1 VEPFIDLAPGADQN
15 ALAAKLGEL
24 IRHNVAVKAH
34 KARDFRTL
42 RGAVMIVP
50 RDTGEALTLRFDLG
64 RLTVHDGSIGIP
76 TVTFLGDE
84 ASILRLADVP
94 FTRIFKLPVAFEGR
108 GRAILRAALSEIAS
122 GELKIYGL
130 YAHPRM
136 VLRFLRIV
144 SVHG

>member
-1 VEPFIDLAPGADQN
+1 MRISPDRRTANSASVA
-15 ALAAKLGEL
+15 
-24 IRHNVAVKAH
+24 HNVAVKPH
-34 KARDFRTL
+34 KARDFRAL

-50 RDTGEALTLRFDLG
+50 RDTGDPLTLRFDLG
-64 RLTVHDGSIGIP
+64 RLTVHDGGIGIP

-84 ASILRLADVP
+84 AALLRLADMP
-94 FTRIFKLPVAFEGR
+94 FTRFLKLPVSLDPQGR
-108 GRAILRAALSEIAS
+108 QVLQATGAALVA
-122 GELKIYGL
+122 GELKVYGF